1 MFKIEGTHVD
11 VARKEYTPLIK
22 VGWCVSCCRCNYLS
36 IVLLEKIN
44 KILSI
49 AFKSTTIHLCQFT
62 KLK

>member
-36 IVLLEKIN
+36 IVLLEK
-44 KILSI
+44 KKKQFSQL
-49 AFKSTTIHLCQFT
+49 HLNQQLFT
-62 KLK
+62 FANLQN